1 MEKGSDCDVRR
12 VTSLIRNYIPDI
24 ETASNAGSELSYK
37 LDGSY
42 SRTFERMLGELENG
56 MGSLD
61 VKGYGVTLTTLEDV
75 FIKYVNDLI
84 FTSNFI
90 EYDFLLE

>member
-1 MEKGSDCDVRR
+1 
-12 VTSLIRNYIPDI
+12 
-24 ETASNAGSELSYK
+24 
-37 LDGSY
+37 
-42 SRTFERMLGELENG
+42 MLGELENG

-75 FIKYVNDLI
+75 FIKYVNDLS